1 MYILAHASRSFM
13 TVANSTTVEGAE
25 HMKAALDRQQG
36 RPLIT
41 VCNHVAS
48 LDDPLV
54 MSTILP
60 PELYSDASQLRWA
73 SHDCTPYQGV
83 CCTIAWS
90 RLPAGPLPSS
100 SFCSKLRMLQRKR
113 DAPNEDPVQQ
123 HVLRSTASSCT
134 RWHCKQHGYC
144 TWLRLAHEL

>member
-1 MYILAHASRSFM
+1 M

-73 SHDCTPYQGV
+73 TMTALLIKEFAAQLPGRGCQQGPSLAQASV
-83 CCTIAWS
+83 QNCACYKASVMHLMKILYSSMCYAARPAAAPGGIANNM
-90 RLPAGPLPSS
+90 A
-100 SFCSKLRMLQRKR
+100 
-113 DAPNEDPVQQ
+113 AV
-123 HVLRSTASSCT
+123 
-134 RWHCKQHGYC
+134 HG
-144 TWLRLAHEL
+144 